1 MTVEDE
7 SFNMFEI
14 LRNFATRSQEQG
26 FVNVIVS
33 EYLLKDY
40 MADNDKIFAADPK
53 AIPYIVADY
62 ARTVRNVSFRLILLM
77 STGGVREEALKKEL
91 SLMGLPE
98 TGLACGSRCGMG
110 FINAMPARW
119 RPARTRTTMKAMC
132 WKRPTGKLWC
142 RDASGPLT

>member
-40 MADNDKIFAADPK
+40 MADNDKILPLTPRPSP
-53 AIPYIVADY
+53 ISW
-62 ARTVRNVSFRLILLM
+62 RT
-77 STGGVREEALKKEL
+77 
-91 SLMGLPE
+91 
-98 TGLACGSRCGMG
+98 
-110 FINAMPARW
+110 MPARCGTF
-119 RPARTRTTMKAMC
+119 P
-132 WKRPTGKLWC
+132 
-142 RDASGPLT
+142 SG